1 MRNHPQWR
9 KDPPNASATSTALH
23 MADAIGYLVRVA
35 NEAGFASVAL
45 RLAGIRTSL
54 LDPDIL
60 RSSEADRDSR
70 QSGGANS
77 ATDDDAHERNETS
90 KPH

>member
-9 KDPPNASATSTALH
+9 KELLDTSATSTALH

-60 RSSEADRDSR
+60 RSSEADRESR

-77 ATDDDAHERNETS
+77 AMDDDADERNETS

>member
-9 KDPPNASATSTALH
+9 KEPLDTSANSTALH
-23 MADAIGYLVRVA
+23 MADAIGFLVRVA

-60 RSSEADRDSR
+60 RSSEGNRESR